1 MGVKQIAH
9 IADSLVGAGMAPGT
23 PVAMVRWGTTGRQET
38 IEGTLGTITRVAEAG
53 EFKPPAIIVIGDVV
67 KLRKQL
73 GWFEKRPLLG
83 QRIVVTRARSQAAPL
98 VEGLAALGTDV
109 IELPM
114 IRTQAPTDRAPL
126 IDAITELNSYQWLV
140 FTSANGVDWFF
151 EHFFKAFDDLRDLG
165 GARIAAVGPATADRL
180 RALHLKVDVM
190 PERHTGADV
199 AQAIKDFES
208 IENLNMCL
216 LRAARATPELPGE
229 LEAAGAIVDDIA
241 VYETVAETED
251 RLGMANAFKESGAD
265 WLTFTSPSTV
275 EHFDQRFDLK
285 ELRRRFPEMRVASIG
300 PETTRAL
307 EALGVEDSV
316 AAKEHTIEGLI
327 VAIEKAVRKR

>member
-1 MGVKQIAH
+1 
-9 IADSLVGAGMAPGT
+9 
-23 PVAMVRWGTTGRQET
+23 
-38 IEGTLGTITRVAEAG
+38 
-53 EFKPPAIIVIGDVV
+53 
-67 KLRKQL
+67 
-73 GWFEKRPLLG
+73 LLG